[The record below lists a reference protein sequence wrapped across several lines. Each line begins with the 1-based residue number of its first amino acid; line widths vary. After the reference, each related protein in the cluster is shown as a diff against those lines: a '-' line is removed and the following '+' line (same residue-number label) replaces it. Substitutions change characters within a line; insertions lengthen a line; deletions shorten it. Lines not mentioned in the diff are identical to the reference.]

1 MTLYFAETLDYVFYN
16 DTVLINGSY
25 SIGDSECTTV
35 IVSAP
40 DDNLVES
47 TEVFHA
53 VVLTGATSHSYASIF
68 IIDNDCEW
76 VHCMYQPTTN
86 TICNHWKYM

>member
-1 MTLYFAETLDYVFYN
+1 MTRCFAEVLDYVFYN
-16 DTVLINGSY
+16 ETLVFNGSY
-25 SIGDSECTTV
+25 SAGDSECITV
-35 IVSAP
+35 LVSVP

-53 VVLTGATSHSYASIF
+53 IVFYYSGADILSSASIF

-76 VHCMYQPTTN
+76 T
-86 TICNHWKYM
+86 

>member
-1 MTLYFAETLDYVFYN
+1 MFYN

-35 IVSAP
+35 RVSVP

-53 VVLTGATSHSYASIF
+53 IVIPGANSQSYVSIF

-76 VHCMYQPTTN
+76 VHCMYQSTTD
-86 TICNHWKYM
+86 TIIM